1 MVVDRPNADNLRRM
15 AKLCREAAALA
26 PDHDTWEKF
35 NTLAADLD
43 GRAEAIDRSA
53 ETGKA

>member
-35 NTLAADLD
+35 NTLAGDLD
-43 GRAEAIDRSA
+43 GRADAIDRGA
-53 ETGKA
+53 ETGD